1 MANVSLTFNVP
12 AAKLTVA
19 KEVFDAVGQGAQG
32 MFPATIVDGEINPDT
47 GTPIAYC
54 SSGVIDD
61 QNPVVLGRAAVKAAL
76 AESSVTEA
84 DIDEVYDVLDVT
96 PSDARQRA
104 REVSAE
110 VDRTIAA
117 QPYEPGVYQAGEMRS
132 VGSVVWVNLSDNNS
146 FAPGIF
152 GWRQVWGTSS
162 ETSPQW
168 VQPAGREDSY
178 QIGEQASDN
187 GKEYVNERANNVS
200 RPGTFDSGWRELAPT
215 LEDWKQPGTVIPGSS
230 PPAVYPAYD
239 QDYRYSSDPND
250 TQVVEVRHPNEQDS
264 DNIWKFRSKIAANTT
279 EPGKDGTFHRYWEPV
294 ERL

>member
-110 VDRTIAA
+110 VERTIAA

-146 FAPGIF
+146 FAPGVA

-162 ETSPQW
+162 ATRPSW
-168 VQPAGREDSY
+168 VQPVGDLDAY
-178 QIGEQASDN
+178 QIGEEVTDD
-187 GKEYVNERANNVS
+187 GKDWVNERANNVS
-200 RPGTFDSGWRELAPT
+200 RPGTLDGGWRELAPT
-215 LEDWKQPGTVIPGSS
+215 VERWNQPGTPKPGGG
-230 PPAVYPAYD
+230 VYPVYALGAEVIWD
-239 QDYRYSSDPND
+239 RPADGGND
-250 TQVVEVRHPNEQDS
+250 
-264 DNIWKFRSKIAANTT
+264 WLFRSKIANNDTQ
-279 EPGKDGTFHRYWEPV
+279 PGRDGTFDRWWEPV
-294 ERL
+294 EPV